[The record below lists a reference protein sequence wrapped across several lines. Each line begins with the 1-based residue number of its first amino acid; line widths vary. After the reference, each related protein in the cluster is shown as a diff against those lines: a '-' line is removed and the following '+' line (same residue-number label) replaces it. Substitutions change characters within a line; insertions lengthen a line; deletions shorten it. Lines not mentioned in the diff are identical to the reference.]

1 MKTLARKNLP
11 VSSPILPTLAWW
23 LLLDRLEVSGVVWGV
38 AYSVAALV
46 WAVNLYTLF
55 KTEQVDI
62 FK

>member
-11 VSSPILPTLAWW
+11 VSAPILPTLAWW